1 MKKPK
6 GFFVYFHHSNV
17 IGLLSNE
24 QAGRLIKALMD
35 YGENGELSDFS
46 DDGMLN
52 VTYTLLRDEI
62 DLNFE
67 KYNEVCEKRRQAGLQ
82 RAEKSKSCNKYPESN
97 NRDSVNKMTNEEAR
111 EIEEYIWNKYTS
123 RFEEQ

>member
-6 GFFVYFHHSNV
+6 GFFVDFHHSNV

-67 KYNEVCEKRRQAGLQ
+67 KYNAMCERRKEIAVQRENAKKEVSKKQNSSHQ
-82 RAEKSKSCNKYPESN
+82 RFD
-97 NRDSVNKMTNEEAR
+97 DSLTREEIDD
-111 EIEEYIWNKYTS
+111 IEETIRRKNAHIY
-123 RFEEQ
+123 ED